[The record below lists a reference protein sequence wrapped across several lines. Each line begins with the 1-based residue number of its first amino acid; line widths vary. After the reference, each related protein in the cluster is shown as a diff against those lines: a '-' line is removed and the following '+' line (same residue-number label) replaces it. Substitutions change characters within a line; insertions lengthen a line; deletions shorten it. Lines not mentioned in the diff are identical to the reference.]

1 MIVEYE
7 LNTKESGRTSVPEF
21 ITNGGYF
28 RNGEK
33 LIGIAPDGTDLP
45 ENATALDRAA
55 LITRLVDMGWDER
68 HSSPAHSY
76 KYAPSTVEEIGEAV
90 DWFINAYD
98 T

>member
-55 LITRLVDMGWDER
+55 LITRLVNMGWDD
-68 HSSPAHSY
+68 HTLPSHSY
-76 KYAPSTVEEIGEAV
+76 KYAPSTVEEIEKAV

-98 T
+98 I